1 MMISVIALIYWFI
14 QISKMEFPVISCR
27 LSKILA
33 FNTFKNYSAITGL
46 PSFCV
51 EYIKISTLFKHSCIR
66 FSWAAHNLFG
76 FQLNSFTIS
85 IKALRTALPFLS
97 FKGLNHGSAVKTYI
111 TNNKCLTFLS
121 LKETFCPNF
130 FF

>member
-1 MMISVIALIYWFI
+1 MMISVIVLIYWFI
-14 QISKMEFPVISCR
+14 QISKMEFPVLSCCF
-27 LSKILA
+27 SKILA

-51 EYIKISTLFKHSCIR
+51 EYIKISTLFNHSFIG

-97 FKGLNHGSAVKTYI
+97 FKGLNHASAVKTYI

-121 LKETFCPNF
+121 LKEIFCPNIF
-130 FF
+130 F

>member
-1 MMISVIALIYWFI
+1 MMISVIVLIYWFI
-14 QISKMEFPVISCR
+14 QISKMEFPVLSCCF
-27 LSKILA
+27 SKILA

-51 EYIKISTLFKHSCIR
+51 EYIKISTLFNHSFIG

-85 IKALRTALPFLS
+85 IKALRTALLFLS
-97 FKGLNHGSAVKTYI
+97 FKGLNHASAVKTYI

-121 LKETFCPNF
+121 LKEIFCPNIF
-130 FF
+130 F